1 MLGKG
6 NLLIHVIGS
15 RNVVDTWLL
24 LPIMPELLRTGA
36 SSKGFFSRCVLRNK
50 LLDSLFF
57 MLLCGNT
64 KDWFYG
70 SDCLEWWFISYEP
83 LNSTH
88 LEKTSIAAD
97 LKLSQWLRTKCS
109 GSPSHPRTFAYLSS
123 LCNVKLCT
131 GVSTFT
137 NNNICSPN
145 ISENRPAESVN
156 VCV

>member
-24 LPIMPELLRTGA
+24 LPIMAEMLRTGA

-64 KDWFYG
+64 NDLLYG
-70 SDCLEWWFISYEP
+70 SDCLE
-83 LNSTH
+83 
-88 LEKTSIAAD
+88 
-97 LKLSQWLRTKCS
+97 
-109 GSPSHPRTFAYLSS
+109 
-123 LCNVKLCT
+123 
-131 GVSTFT
+131 
-137 NNNICSPN
+137 
-145 ISENRPAESVN
+145 
-156 VCV
+156 